1 MSEKKPSTF
10 DIPCLCISFA
20 VALCALFYTDP
31 EYPISTA
38 LDCFLSA
45 MLLLGWLRLA
55 VFVVRWCV
63 TRTIPYWRW
72 RSIVLHTA
80 CFFAVCG
87 GVVLEGGGPGLV
99 AAGEI
104 VGFTGVWLFYGMLRF
119 VMFLYKSFFARS
131 FIAAWFSFQIQRLID
146 KKEDL

>member
-104 VGFTGVWLFYGMLRF
+104 VGFTGVCFAMAFSVSLFFSTNHFSLGVLSSHSFRF
-119 VMFLYKSFFARS
+119 RYNV
-131 FIAAWFSFQIQRLID
+131 
-146 KKEDL
+146 